1 MTQQYPNNMTTA
13 RAQEITNVFLR
24 GVYAWMSAGL
34 AVTAV
39 VAWFTA
45 NSETML
51 NLIFGNSIG
60 PIALLI
66 GWFVLGMGLGP
77 MVPRLSAAAATGAFM
92 LFSAVT
98 GLMFSS
104 LFISY
109 TMSSIA
115 STFVITAGMF
125 GAMALYGSITKRDL
139 TGMGSFMTM
148 GLIGLI
154 LVMIVNIFLQSEPL
168 HYAIGAIG
176 VIIFAGLTAYDVQ
189 KLRNMG
195 LSAPYGDAT
204 AIRRGTILGALT
216 LFLDFINLF
225 LMLLR
230 LLGDRR

>member
-1 MTQQYPNNMTTA
+1 MTQQHPENMTTA
-13 RAQEITNVFLR
+13 RAQELTNVFLR

-34 AVTAV
+34 AVTAT

-45 NSETML
+45 SSEAMI
-51 NLIFGNSIG
+51 NLIFGNSIM
-60 PIALLI
+60 PIVLLVS
-66 GWFVLGMGLGP
+66 WFVLGMGLGP
-77 MVPRLSAAAATGAFM
+77 MVPRLSAGAATGLFM

-104 LFISY
+104 IFLVY
-109 TMSSIA
+109 TLSSIA

-125 GAMALYGSITKRDL
+125 GAMSLYGLITKRDL
-139 TGMGSFMTM
+139 TSMGSFMTM

-154 LVMIVNIFLQSEPL
+154 LVMIVNIFLKSEPL
-168 HYAIGAIG
+168 NYAIGALG
-176 VIIFAGLTAYDVQ
+176 VIIFAGLTAWDTQ

-195 LSAPYGDAT
+195 LSAPHDDAV
-204 AIRRGTILGALT
+204 AMRRGTILGALT

-230 LLGDRR
+230 LFGDRR

>member
-13 RAQEITNVFLR
+13 RAQELTNAFLR

-39 VAWFTA
+39 VAWYTA
-45 NSETML
+45 NSEALL

-60 PIALLI
+60 PIVLLV

-77 MVPRLSAAAATGAFM
+77 MVPRLSAGAATGAFM

-104 LFISY
+104 IFIAY

-125 GAMALYGSITKRDL
+125 GGMALYGMITKRDL

-154 LVMIVNIFLQSEPL
+154 LVMIVNIFLKSEPL

-176 VIIFAGLTAYDVQ
+176 VVIFAGLTAWDVQ

-195 LSAPYGDAT
+195 LSAPYDDAT

-230 LLGDRR
+230 LFGNRR

>member
-1 MTQQYPNNMTTA
+1 MSQQYPNNITTA
-13 RAQEITNVFLR
+13 RAQELTNVFLR
-24 GVYAWMSAGL
+24 SVYAWMSAGL
-34 AVTAV
+34 AVTAA

-45 NSETML
+45 SNETML
-51 NLIFGNSIG
+51 NLIFGNSIA
-60 PIALLI
+60 PIALMI

-92 LFSAVT
+92 LFAAVT

-104 LFISY
+104 IFIVY

-115 STFVITAGMF
+115 STFIITAGMF
-125 GAMALYGSITKRDL
+125 GAMALYGTITKRDL

-154 LVMIVNIFLQSEPL
+154 LVMIVNIFLKSEPL

-195 LSAPYGDAT
+195 LSAPYDDAT

-230 LLGDRR
+230 IFGDRR

>member
-1 MTQQYPNNMTTA
+1 MSQQYPNNITTA
-13 RAQEITNVFLR
+13 RAQELTNVFLR

-34 AVTAV
+34 AVTAA

-45 NSETML
+45 SSETML
-51 NLIFGNSIG
+51 NLIFGNSVA

-66 GWFVLGMGLGP
+66 GWFVMGMGLGP

-92 LFSAVT
+92 LFSAIT

-104 LFISY
+104 IFIVY

-115 STFVITAGMF
+115 STFIITAGMF
-125 GAMALYGSITKRDL
+125 GAMALYGTITKRDL

-154 LVMIVNIFLQSEPL
+154 LVMIVNMFLNSEPL

-176 VIIFAGLTAYDVQ
+176 VVIFAGLTAYDVQ
-189 KLRNMG
+189 KLRDMG
-195 LSAPYGDAT
+195 LSAPYDDAT

-230 LLGDRR
+230 LFGDRR